1 MELTE
6 SYTDLIEVDAEVLAI
21 STDDLSTAG
30 RIIAS
35 TSAPFPI
42 LYDPAA
48 GAVRVRRVRPAVRW
62 PRDTLDVRR
71 QQAWRDPLEVRWAG
85 DLRQTSCLGSAGAA
99 ATYRRIAELP
109 LLSAGAFNSCALSAN
124 PQSSHLNVSVSS
136 GDQTRTRALMA
147 TQRQGSRG
155 VPLGLQFSLPWV

>member
-6 SYTDLIEVDAEVLAI
+6 SYADLIEVDAEVLAI

-48 GAVRVRRVRPAVRW
+48 GAVREFGVYDLLHDGLATPSTFVVDKRGVIRWKYVGQGIYDRPALSEV
-62 PRDTLDVRR
+62 
-71 QQAWRDPLEVRWAG
+71 LEQ
-85 DLRQTSCLGSAGAA
+85 LRLIEG
-99 ATYRRIAELP
+99 
-109 LLSAGAFNSCALSAN
+109 
-124 PQSSHLNVSVSS
+124 
-136 GDQTRTRALMA
+136 
-147 TQRQGSRG
+147 
-155 VPLGLQFSLPWV
+155 